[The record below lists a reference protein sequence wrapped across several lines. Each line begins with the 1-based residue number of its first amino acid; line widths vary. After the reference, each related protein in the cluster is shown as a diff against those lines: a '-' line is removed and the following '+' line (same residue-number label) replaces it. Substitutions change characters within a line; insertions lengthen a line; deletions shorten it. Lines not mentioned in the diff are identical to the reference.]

1 MMIPVFLGMFII
13 DVSRLR
19 NWWLWR
25 VICSKFIGQLIRR
38 HERKGDF
45 IGATYILLST
55 CCTIALYSMPIA
67 VAALSFII
75 VGDAFAAIIG
85 RKFGRHW
92 FGRKSLEGSLAC
104 LAGTIIV
111 AVCAPELP
119 FAVALIG
126 AATATIVEAFS
137 VKVDDNITV
146 PIASGLIMTIF
157 NKIFTNL

>member
-1 MMIPVFLGMFII
+1 
-13 DVSRLR
+13 
-19 NWWLWR
+19 
-25 VICSKFIGQLIRR
+25 
-38 HERKGDF
+38 
-45 IGATYILLST
+45 
-55 CCTIALYSMPIA
+55 MPIA